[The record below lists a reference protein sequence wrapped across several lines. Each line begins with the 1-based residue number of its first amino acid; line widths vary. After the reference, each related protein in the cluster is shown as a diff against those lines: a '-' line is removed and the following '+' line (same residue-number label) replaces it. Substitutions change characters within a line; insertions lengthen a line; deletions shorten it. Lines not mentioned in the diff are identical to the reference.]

1 MAADTS
7 YGNVLGKTYVL
18 FNASSVGLKVD
29 LLAFDRILER
39 RPLTTA
45 TTDSKVICQI
55 CYHLSLGDQVFVA
68 AHQYIFDSGGDCVKR
83 SALHK
88 NEPALY
94 LELLTVI
101 HVSSTNNVKLA
112 LYIGVK
118 KFGEIK
124 MIG

>member
-18 FNASSVGLKVD
+18 FNAFSIELKAD

-55 CYHLSLGDQVFVA
+55 CYHLSLGDQVFIA
-68 AHQYIFDSGGDCVKR
+68 AHQYTFDRGGDCVKR
-83 SALHK
+83 SALYK
-88 NEPALY
+88 NKPALY
-94 LELLTVI
+94 LKLLTVI
-101 HVSSTNNVKLA
+101 NVSSTNNVKFA
-112 LYIGVK
+112 LYIRVE

>member
-18 FNASSVGLKVD
+18 FNAFSIELKAD

-55 CYHLSLGDQVFVA
+55 CYHLSLGDQVFIA
-68 AHQYIFDSGGDCVKR
+68 AHQYIFDRGGDCVKR
-83 SALHK
+83 SALYK
-88 NEPALY
+88 NKPALY
-94 LELLTVI
+94 LKLLTVI
-101 HVSSTNNVKLA
+101 NVSSTNNVKFA
-112 LYIGVK
+112 LYIRVE